1 MFYNIDQATYGRSN
15 FYNIDYRSGA
25 DEFHSEVNGVPMP
38 ELSEQN
44 WIKSSS
50 SDKTEN
56 AFTIKYTNQKLA
68 LSLDLVP
75 IAEVGTDANG
85 SNLELIN
92 C

>member
-44 WIKSSS
+44 WK
-50 SDKTEN
+50 KE
-56 AFTIKYTNQKLA
+56 
-68 LSLDLVP
+68 
-75 IAEVGTDANG
+75 
-85 SNLELIN
+85 LEL
-92 C
+92 